1 MPYNSLKEIKGR
13 IAELSAKGHA
23 VYDEA
28 GADLDFAR
36 VKTLEGDTTAKVA
49 GLKAINEE
57 LADLNKKSVEMSAL
71 MTARKS
77 MDDAA
82 GLTSEPEVKGNP
94 GESHEPQQKSFGR
107 MIIESKAFTQKG
119 SNAFL
124 PDINMKTLFETAAG
138 WAPFVT
144 RLPGYVASP
153 VRKPSV
159 LNFIPQYNT
168 NQNSIKYM
176 LESTFTATNTVEK
189 AEGTALGEAALVLT
203 ETTRP
208 VEKIGAFIPVTDVQL
223 EDDANIEQYL
233 TDRLTLQVRNRIEA
247 QCIMGTGVTPL
258 LLGTNSLSSPN
269 TQAKGADATPDTFY
283 KAMIKI
289 RSVGFAEP
297 SAVFINPN
305 DWQDI
310 KLLRTADGIYIYG
323 NPQATGED
331 NMWGVPL
338 CVTMAVTEN
347 TAYVGDYANYS
358 AFYWRKG
365 MEIAISSGY
374 STYFTEGKQAVRIT
388 TRGAMVHFRDKAF
401 CLCTGI

>member
-1 MPYNSLKEIKGR
+1 MYSSLKEIKGR
-13 IAELSAKGHA
+13 VAELSQRGHK
-23 VYDEA
+23 VYEEA
-28 GADLDFAR
+28 GADLDFSK
-36 VKTLEGDTTAKVA
+36 VTSLEGDTTAKIA
-49 GLKAINEE
+49 GLKAINDE
-57 LADLNKKSVEMSAL
+57 LTDLNKKMVELNKIA
-71 MTARKS
+71 ADRKAI
-77 MDDAA
+77 DDAM
-82 GLTSEPEVKGNP
+82 GVKDSLEIKGDP
-94 GESHEPQQKSFGR
+94 KPITKSVGE
-107 MIIESKAFTQKG
+107 MIKESSAFEQKG
-119 SNAFL
+119 AISNI
-124 PDINMKTLFETAAG
+124 DIDMKTLFETAAG

-168 NQNSIKYM
+168 SQNSIKYM
-176 LESTFTATNTVEK
+176 LESTYTATNTVEK
-189 AEGTALGEAALVLT
+189 AESTALGEAALVLT

-223 EDDANIEQYL
+223 EDEANVAQYL
-233 TDRLTLQVRNRIEA
+233 TDRLTLQVKNRIES
-247 QCIMGTGVTPL
+247 QCLMGTGITPL
-258 LLGTNSLSSPN
+258 LLGTNSLSAPN
-269 TQAKGADATPDTFY
+269 TQAKGADATPDAFY
-283 KAMIKI
+283 KAMTKI

-323 NPQATGED
+323 NPQSAGED

-347 TAYVGDYANYS
+347 TAFVGDYANYS

-365 MEIAISSGY
+365 MEIQISSGY
-374 STYFTEGKQAVRIT
+374 STYFTEGKQAVKIT

-401 CLCTGI
+401 TLVTGI

>member
-1 MPYNSLKEIKGR
+1 MYNSLKEIKGR
-13 IAELSAKGHA
+13 IAELSLKGHQ
-23 VYDEA
+23 VYEEA
-28 GADLDFAR
+28 GADLDFSK
-36 VKTLEGDTTAKVA
+36 VKTLEGDTQAKLD
-49 GLKAINEE
+49 GLKSINTE
-57 LADLNKKSVEMSAL
+57 LFDLNKKRVEMESLSEQRKAL
-71 MTARKS
+71 
-77 MDDAA
+77 DEQA
-82 GLTSEPEVKGNP
+82 GLNSDPEAKNNPAKPQVKSIG
-94 GESHEPQQKSFGR
+94 QR
-107 MIIESKAFTQKG
+107 IVESKAYKERG
-119 SNAFL
+119 STDFL
-124 PDINMKTLFETAAG
+124 ADIDMKTLFETAAG

-189 AEGTALGEAALVLT
+189 AESTALGEAALVLT

-208 VEKIGAFIPVTDVQL
+208 VEKIGAYIPVTDVQL
-223 EDDANIEQYL
+223 EDEPSVQQYL
-233 TDRLTLQVRNRIEA
+233 TDRLVLQVKNRIEA
-247 QCIMGTGVTPL
+247 QCLVGTGVTPL
-258 LLGTNSLSSPN
+258 LLGTNSLSAPN
-269 TQAKGADATPDTFY
+269 TQAKGADATPDSFY
-283 KAMIKI
+283 KAMTKI

-297 SAVFINPN
+297 SAIFINPN

-323 NPQATGED
+323 NPQSAGED

-347 TAYVGDYANYS
+347 TAFVGDYANYS
-358 AFYWRKG
+358 AFFWRKG

-388 TRGAMVHFRDKAF
+388 TRGSMVHFRDKAF
-401 CLCTGI
+401 CLVTGV